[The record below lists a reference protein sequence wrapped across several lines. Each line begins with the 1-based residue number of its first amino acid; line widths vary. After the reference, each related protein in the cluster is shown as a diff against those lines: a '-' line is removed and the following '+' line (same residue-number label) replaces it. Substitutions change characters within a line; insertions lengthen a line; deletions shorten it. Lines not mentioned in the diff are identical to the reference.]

1 MLGMRRTIFRS
12 FPRKRESRAECLLL
26 WGRAAK
32 WMLLAAIC
40 VAFAGASGFARADDY
55 PNRPI
60 TLIVPF
66 PPGGSTT
73 VMARNVADKLSAALG
88 QQIVVENR
96 GGAGGTIGTRFV
108 AKAAPDGYTI
118 LLSYTATMAIAP
130 AMNVNA
136 GYDPR
141 KDFAPIGMIG
151 AAPNVLVVHPSLPV
165 HSVAELIAYAKAAQT
180 PLQYGSP
187 GVGTVN
193 HLAGEYLAT
202 ETGIKLQNVPYKG
215 NGPAMGD
222 LLGGHIPMMF
232 VPVPVA
238 LGNIKAGTLRGLAIT
253 TAERSSLLP
262 DVPTLAESGVPGFD
276 VALRYGLVAP
286 AGTPSAVIARLN
298 KELNAA
304 LASDDVKSR
313 LATEGAEA
321 LPGTSE
327 AYAADI
333 DKEEKKWGGLV
344 KRLGLKVE

>member
-1 MLGMRRTIFRS
+1 MLQAALRWVPVLIF
-12 FPRKRESRAECLLL
+12 
-26 WGRAAK
+26 
-32 WMLLAAIC
+32 LAL
-40 VAFAGASGFARADDY
+40 AGVLAGARADDY
-55 PNRPI
+55 PSRPV

-73 VMARNVADKLSAALG
+73 VMARIIADKLSAALG
-88 QQIVVENR
+88 QQIVVDNR
-96 GGAGGTIGTRFV
+96 GGAGGTIGTRFA

-130 AMNVNA
+130 SLNVNA

-141 KDFAPIGMIG
+141 KDFTPIGMIG

-165 HSVAELIAYAKAAQT
+165 HSLAELITYARAA
-180 PLQYGSP
+180 PAPVQYGSP

-193 HLAGEYLAT
+193 HLAGEYLAS
-202 ETGIKLQNVPYKG
+202 ETGLKLQHVPYKG
-215 NGPAMGD
+215 NGPAMSD

-232 VPVPVA
+232 LPIPVA
-238 LGNIKAGTLRGLAIT
+238 LGNVKAGSLRGLAIT
-253 TAERSSLLP
+253 SAKRSSLLP
-262 DVPTLAESGVPGFD
+262 DLPTLAETGVPGFD

-286 AGTPSAVIARLN
+286 AGTPLAIVARLN

-304 LASDDVKSR
+304 LTSEDVKIR

-321 LPGTSE
+321 FPGTPE

-333 DKEEKKWGGLV
+333 DTDEKKWGGLV
-344 KRLGLKVE
+344 KRLGLKIE